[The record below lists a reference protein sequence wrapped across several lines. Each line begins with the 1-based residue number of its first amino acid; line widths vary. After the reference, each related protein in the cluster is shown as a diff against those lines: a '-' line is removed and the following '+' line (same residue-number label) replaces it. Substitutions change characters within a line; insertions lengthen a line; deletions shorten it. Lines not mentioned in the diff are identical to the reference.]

1 MEKLVDSWNSYS
13 DDDFVVFPD
22 HLYGI
27 LYADASCKCFVFA
40 QVYLASFYS
49 ISIEAIWVCH
59 EKEGD
64 SRLGNSKFS
73 SFRHFLDYEMTL
85 TNLFHL

>member
-27 LYADASCKCFVFA
+27 LYADASGKCFVFA
-40 QVYLASFYS
+40 QVSLASFYS
-49 ISIEAIWVCH
+49 INIELI
-59 EKEGD
+59 
-64 SRLGNSKFS
+64 
-73 SFRHFLDYEMTL
+73 
-85 TNLFHL
+85 